1 MNAPSHLTLTALG
14 LLAFC
19 VMAESVQQTCFK
31 AGSNR
36 AEAGRNPV
44 IDALTQPLIWAGI
57 AIWAMEVVAWIFVLQ
72 RAPLSLAYPVMTLTY
87 IGVPLAGLL
96 VLGEQLSRRQ
106 MAGAAL
112 VAGGVLCVA
121 LSGLGS

>member
-1 MNAPSHLTLTALG
+1 MMGATAHLTPAALS

-19 VMAESVQQTCFK
+19 VVAESIQQLCFK

-36 AEAGRNPV
+36 STPDSHPV
-44 IDALTQPLIWAGI
+44 TATLLQPLIWAGVG
-57 AIWAMEVVAWIFVLQ
+57 IWAVEVVVWIFVLQ

-87 IGVPLAGLL
+87 VGVPLGGLL
-96 VLGEQLSRRQ
+96 FLHERPSRRQ

-112 VAGGVLCVA
+112 IAVGVTCVS
-121 LSGLGS
+121 LSGL

>member
-1 MNAPSHLTLTALG
+1 MMSATTHLTPAALS

-19 VMAESVQQTCFK
+19 VVAESVQQLCFK

-36 AEAGRNPV
+36 SGPDSHPVAGT
-44 IDALTQPLIWAGI
+44 LLQPLIWIGVGI
-57 AIWAMEVVAWIFVLQ
+57 WTIEVVAWIFVLQ

-87 IGVPLAGLL
+87 VGIPLGGMLFL
-96 VLGEQLSRRQ
+96 HERPSRRQ

-112 VAGGVLCVA
+112 IAAGVTCVS
-121 LSGLGS
+121 LSGL

>member
-1 MNAPSHLTLTALG
+1 MSVAAHLTPVALG

-19 VMAESVQQTCFK
+19 VAAEGVQQICFK

-36 AEAGRNPV
+36 STPDSRPV
-44 IDALTQPLIWAGI
+44 MATLLQPLIWAGVG
-57 AIWAMEVVAWIFVLQ
+57 IWAVEVVVWIFVLQ

-87 IGVPLAGLL
+87 VSIPLGGMLIL
-96 VLGEQLSRRQ
+96 RERPSRRQ

-112 VAGGVLCVA
+112 IALGVTCVS
-121 LSGLGS
+121 LSGL